1 MEQTVPSSNKTYPVK
16 KLSGQ
21 RWRNRWKG
29 IKRNWDLYM
38 LILPVIVFFILFEYV
53 PMYGLQIAFK
63 DFFVT
68 KGIWGSPWIGFE
80 HFERFFESFYFWRI
94 LTNTFSIGVF
104 QIAAGFPVPI
114 LLALMVHEIG
124 RKSFQKWVQTILYA
138 PHFLSTVIVVGLMM
152 IFLSQ
157 ENGLINHVLAW
168 LGLEPI
174 AFLTH
179 PGWFK
184 SMYVTSGVWQQMGWN
199 SIIYLAALAGI
210 DPHLHEAAQMDGASR
225 LRRIWHINIPGL
237 RPTIIILLILNMG
250 TVLGVGFE
258 KIYLLQNSLNMQAS
272 DVISTHVYRSGILGA
287 EYGFSAAVG
296 LFNSLI
302 NFVMLVVVNAIARKV
317 SETSLW

>member
-1 MEQTVPSSNKTYPVK
+1 MDRIKPVGKTHSRKSS
-16 KLSGQ
+16 LGQ
-21 RWRNRWKG
+21 RQRKRWKE
-29 IKRNWDLYM
+29 ITRNWDLYV
-38 LILPVIVFFILFEYV
+38 LISPVIVFFVLFEYV

-63 DFFVT
+63 QYFVT
-68 KGIWGSPWIGFE
+68 KGIWGSPWIGLD
-80 HFERFFESFYFWRI
+80 HFARFFESFYFWRI
-94 LTNTFSIGVF
+94 LSNTFSIGVY

-114 LLALMVHEIG
+114 LLALMVNEIG
-124 RKSFQKWVQTILYA
+124 RKKFQKWIQTILYA

-157 ENGLINHVLAW
+157 ENGLVNHVLVW
-168 LGLEPI
+168 MGFEPI
-174 AFLTH
+174 AFLTN
-179 PGWFK
+179 PDWFK

-199 SIIYLAALAGI
+199 SILYLAALASI
-210 DPHLHEAAQMDGASR
+210 DPHLHESAQMDGAGR
-225 LRRIWHINIPGL
+225 LRRIWHINLPGL

-258 KIYLLQNSLNMQAS
+258 KIYLLQNSLNSQAS
-272 DVISTHVYRSGILGA
+272 DVISTYVYRSGILGA

-302 NFVMLVVVNAIARKV
+302 NFVMLVVVNAIARKT

>member
-1 MEQTVPSSNKTYPVK
+1 LEQAAPGSKTFAANVVGKQRPSI
-16 KLSGQ
+16 
-21 RWRNRWKG
+21 RWKE
-29 IKRNWDLYM
+29 IKRNWDLYL

-63 DFFVT
+63 QYFVT
-68 KGIWGSPWIGFE
+68 QGIWGSPWIGFE
-80 HFERFFESFYFWRI
+80 HFNRFFDSFYFGRI
-94 LTNTFSIGVF
+94 LLNTLSIGFF
-104 QIAAGFPVPI
+104 QIAAGFPIPI
-114 LLALMVHEIG
+114 LLALMIHEIE
-124 RKSFQKWVQTILYA
+124 RKKFQKWVQTILYA

-157 ENGLINHVLAW
+157 ENGLINHLLTW
-168 LGLEPI
+168 LGLEKV

-184 SMYVTSGVWQQMGWN
+184 SLYISSGVWQQMGWN

-210 DPHLHEAAQMDGASR
+210 DPHLHEAAQIDGAGR
-225 LRRIWHINIPGL
+225 LRRIWHINLPGL
-237 RPTIIILLILNMG
+237 RPTLIILLILNMG

-272 DVISTHVYRSGILGA
+272 DVIATHVYRSGILGA
-287 EYGFSAAVG
+287 EYSFSAAVG
-296 LFNSLI
+296 LFNSII
-302 NFVMLVVVNAIARKV
+302 NFVMLVVVNAIARRV